1 VMLISLRLWRGWF
14 GGDQNIIGK
23 RTRFGGRLRTI
34 VGVLP
39 ASFSFYNRDIDVWSP
54 LVISPAQNNGDG
66 RWMECLARL
75 KPGVA
80 LKQAQAEM
88 SALAQQRAVDDPEFN
103 KGWTVSLQS
112 LHDALVRNVKSSLII
127 LLGSVGLLLAV
138 ACANVANLLLARYT
152 ARQREIALRT
162 SLGAGRSRVARQL
175 LTESVL
181 LAAIGGATGM
191 LLAKWAVSV
200 LVFLAPKD
208 LTQFIEIDV
217 DLRIYL
223 FAAGLAALTSI
234 LFGLAPALAGSR
246 TELAQTMQMENRSTT
261 GAKGHLR
268 AWLVGAEIAL
278 SVVLL
283 SGALL
288 LFRSLEGLQSVNPG
302 IDAAN
307 LLTLRVSLPGGQYT
321 KPSQTIQFFA
331 RAVQEIA
338 SLPGVRAASAI
349 SHLPFNGLVPATV
362 VQIAGRPPRKPGED
376 QIATIRTVL
385 PGYFTTMGIPL
396 LGGRDFT
403 SADDRED
410 TPHRFIVS
418 QAFVKKYFGKSNPL
432 DRQISVWMEDKN
444 PFGQII
450 GVVAD
455 VRDETLD
462 QAPTPT
468 VYYPHAHLAYNRM
481 IIVVR
486 SASNPLAL
494 TKAIRGVI
502 RSLDPAQPIAD
513 VQPMT
518 EVIAY
523 TYSRQRFSTLLLAG
537 FSAASLLLAGVGVY
551 GILTY
556 SVSER
561 TRELG
566 VRIAVGATPGRIM
579 SLIIRAA
586 ADPVFAGLVAGMA
599 GAFALTGLLQ
609 SLLFNV
615 SPRDP
620 LTFAVIPVIL
630 AIVALVS
637 VYLPA
642 RRASRLDPIASL
654 RAE

>member
-1 VMLISLRLWRGWF
+1 
-14 GGDQNIIGK
+14 
-23 RTRFGGRLRTI
+23 
-34 VGVLP
+34 LP
-39 ASFSFYNRDIDVWSP
+39 ASFSFYNREIDVWSP

-75 KPGVA
+75 KPSVA

-88 SALAQQRAVDDPEFN
+88 STLAQQRAVDDPEFN
-103 KGWTVSLQS
+103 TGWTVGLQS
-112 LHDALVRNVKSSLII
+112 LHDALVRNVRSSLII
-127 LLGSVGLLLAV
+127 LLGSVGLLLLV
-138 ACANVANLLLARYT
+138 ACANVANLLLARYS

-162 SLGAGRSRVARQL
+162 SLGAGRPRVVRQL

-181 LAAIGGATGM
+181 LAAIGGAIGM
-191 LLAKWAVSV
+191 LLAKWAVTALV
-200 LVFLAPKD
+200 LVAPKD
-208 LTQFIEIDV
+208 LTQFIDIAV

-234 LFGLAPALAGSR
+234 LFGLAPALVGSR
-246 TELAQTMQMENRSTT
+246 TELAQTMQMESRSTT
-261 GAKGHLR
+261 GAKGRFR
-268 AWLVGAEIAL
+268 AWFVGVEIAF

-288 LFRSLEGLQSVNPG
+288 LFRSLQGLQSVKPG
-302 IDAAN
+302 VDAAN
-307 LLTLRVSLPGGQYT
+307 LLTLRVSLPGGQYA
-321 KPSQTIQFFA
+321 KPSQTIRFFGQ
-331 RAVQEIA
+331 AVQEIA
-338 SLPGVRAASAI
+338 SVPGVRATSAI
-349 SHLPFNGLVPATV
+349 SHLPFNGLVPATYV
-362 VQIAGRPPRKPGED
+362 LIAGRPPRKPGDD
-376 QIATIRTVL
+376 QVATIRTVL
-385 PGYFTTMGIPL
+385 PGYFKTMGIPL
-396 LGGRDFT
+396 LAGRDFT
-403 SADDRED
+403 AADDRED

-418 QAFVKKYFGKSNPL
+418 QAFVNRYLGKSNPL
-432 DRQISVWMEDKN
+432 DQKISVWMEDKN

-481 IIVVR
+481 VIVVR
-486 SASNPLAL
+486 SAGNALAL
-494 TKAIRGVI
+494 TTAIRSVI
-502 RSLDPAQPIAD
+502 RGLDPAQPIAD

-518 EVIAY
+518 EVIAN

-537 FSAASLLLAGVGVY
+537 FSAASLLLAAVGIY

-561 TRELG
+561 TRELS
-566 VRIAVGATPGRIM
+566 VRIAVGATPGRVI
-579 SLIIRAA
+579 SLIMRSSAA
-586 ADPVFAGLVAGMA
+586 PVFAGLIAGMA
-599 GAFALTGLLQ
+599 GAFALTSLLQ

-630 AIVALVS
+630 AIVALLS
-637 VYLPA
+637 AYLPA
-642 RRASRLDPIASL
+642 RRASRLDPMAAL